1 MPRPP
6 WGALR
11 GQRHRLSL
19 PASAPAGDPNFG
31 PLIATGRKFPELLPG
46 EKRRHLSGAHPFVG
60 PFQVSVARSVSLATW
75 QGPGRHHSQPGSLLM
90 RETECVKLSS
100 GPS

>member
-6 WGALR
+6 WGALG

-19 PASAPAGDPNFG
+19 PASAPAGDPNCG

-46 EKRRHLSGAHPFVG
+46 ERGATCLGHTLLLEFSRL
-60 PFQVSVARSVSLATW
+60 VSRGQCLWPLGRDPGATTASQDPYLRGRPSVLN
-75 QGPGRHHSQPGSLLM
+75 
-90 RETECVKLSS
+90 
-100 GPS
+100 

>member
-6 WGALR
+6 WGALG

-46 EKRRHLSGAHPFVG
+46 ERGATCLGAHPFVG
-60 PFQVSVARSVSLATW
+60 LFQVSVAEVSVSATW